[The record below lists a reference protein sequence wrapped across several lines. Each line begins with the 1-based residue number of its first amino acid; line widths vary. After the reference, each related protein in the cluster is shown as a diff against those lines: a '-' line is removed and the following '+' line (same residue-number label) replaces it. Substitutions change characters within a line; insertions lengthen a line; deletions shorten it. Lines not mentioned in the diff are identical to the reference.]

1 MTAATPVVVVTGAS
15 RGLGRAVALRCGA
28 ARWRVAV
35 HYRVRRDAADSV
47 VAAIA
52 EAGGEAVAC
61 QADIARPPSLTEV
74 VERVMGQWGRI
85 DVWINN
91 AGVIDDRLALAMPDA
106 AWDRVIATNLSSA
119 WYALHA
125 VSPVMI
131 EQGEGVIVNVASLAA
146 LQGRQG
152 QSAYAASK
160 AGLIALTRTAA
171 RELAPYGIR
180 VNAVCP
186 PVLETESAAARAPAL
201 RAQQL
206 IPEPIDPR
214 RAADA
219 VFAIL
224 GLPWISGHTF
234 ILDNRI
240 PAGSL

>member
-1 MTAATPVVVVTGAS
+1 MTTATPVVVVTGAS
-15 RGLGRAVALRCGA
+15 RGLGRAVALRCGG

-52 EAGGEAVAC
+52 EAGGEAIAC
-61 QADIARPPSLTEV
+61 QADVARASSLADV
-74 VERVMGQWGRI
+74 VERVMSRWGRI
-85 DVWINN
+85 DAWINN
-91 AGVIDDRLALAMPDA
+91 AGVIDDQLAVATPDA

-119 WYALHA
+119 WYALRA
-125 VSPVMI
+125 VAPVMI
-131 EQGEGVIVNVASLAA
+131 EQREGVILNVASLAA

-171 RELAPYGIR
+171 RELAPHGIR

-186 PVLETESAAARAPAL
+186 PVLETESAASRAPAL

-206 IPEPIDPR
+206 LPAPIEPHQ
-214 RAADA
+214 AADT
-219 VFAIL
+219 VFAVL

-234 ILDNRI
+234 MLDSRI
-240 PAGSL
+240 PAGNL